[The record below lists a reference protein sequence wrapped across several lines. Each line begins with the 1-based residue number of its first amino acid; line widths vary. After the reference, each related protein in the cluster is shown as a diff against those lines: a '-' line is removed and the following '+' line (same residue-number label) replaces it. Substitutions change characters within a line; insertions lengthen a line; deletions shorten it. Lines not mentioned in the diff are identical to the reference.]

1 NEALCDRPARGAPSF
16 ENIASSLHSELAMAP
31 YFHRDLCKHVKVSTQ
46 VSSRREHALKRN
58 PPSVL
63 TAFAIAVIVTA
74 RAVLKSTG
82 ECAKVAACLFAC
94 GGLEA
99 IQTVEDIGSGVDVGR
114 RALGAVHAHLPRRA
128 ILATS
133 KGDGQFLH
141 HRRGPTRPCR
151 PRLSN
156 SLRLFS
162 GGDVD

>member
-1 NEALCDRPARGAPSF
+1 ML
-16 ENIASSLHSELAMAP
+16 
-31 YFHRDLCKHVKVSTQ
+31 YKVSAQ
-46 VSSRREHALKRN
+46 GSSCREHALKRN

-63 TAFAIAVIVTA
+63 TAVALAVTA
-74 RAVLKSTG
+74 TTVLKSTG

-133 KGDGQFLH
+133 KGDGQFLCIIDEVPLDH
-141 HRRGPTRPCR
+141 
-151 PRLSN
+151 
-156 SLRLFS
+156 
-162 GGDVD
+162 